1 MRPVIR
7 TAFGRRGVPRD
18 VDAELAFHLDMRARQ
33 LVQSGMSPEQA
44 LDEARR
50 QFGDLPRIRDA
61 CVTYDQERIRAM
73 ERASLLQDLRQD
85 VIWSIRVMRRT
96 PLVSLVVILTL
107 ALGIG
112 ANTAIFDLVNAILLQ
127 RLPVRAPD
135 ELVVLGD
142 PTRTGGMSYTTDPR
156 GDMYSFRTWQRLQA
170 HEGTL
175 AGLAASGRADRIHVI
190 VSGETGAGDTPRARM
205 VSGNFFQ
212 VLGVPAALGRTFIP
226 GDDDAVGGAPV
237 VTLSHGYWQRRFG
250 GDSGVIGREVLI
262 NEARFTVVGVTPA
275 SFTGEVVGQT
285 TDLWLPVSMQGVLWP
300 NRAVL
305 DDAQAFWLLLI
316 GRMRPGVTMA
326 QVTSDMNTA
335 TRAILGDQFGP
346 AQADAVASVD
356 LPVAS
361 AARGLSRVR
370 DTYRGPLLILMA
382 GVAVLLLIIC
392 ANVANILMA
401 RAVARAREMGVRLAI
416 GAGRGRLVRQ
426 LLTEC
431 LLLAILGAAG
441 GLLLA
446 DWGSRFLLVLAADGG
461 SSIRIDT
468 GLSVVTVGFTVVLSM
483 AAVLVFGL
491 LPALRAS
498 RVDVATT
505 IRASARSLTG
515 MGGMGQ
521 RNPLGRLLI
530 SAQVA
535 LSVVLLVGATLLVR
549 SLRHVQITA
558 TGVDRDHLLIVSVDA
573 NARGYAEARLS
584 SLAASLSRRVGQIPG
599 VAAVSFSMNGI
610 FSGTESALN
619 IDVPGFEYRDSQDS
633 TSYYD
638 DVGPGFAATTGARLL
653 RGRDFTESDR
663 AGSPPVV
670 ILNETF
676 ARYYFGDQSPVGRT
690 MRLGD
695 STFAEVVG
703 VIADIR
709 DRSLTAEPV
718 KRYYTPFLQRNFG
731 DQGILRLVIRTTG
744 DPGALLPRVRE
755 MVRAED
761 PDLAIDSADRLSDLM
776 RQSVREERL
785 LARLATLFGGV
796 ALLLAAIG
804 LYGVMSYAVTRRSG
818 EIGLRVALGA
828 QRGTVV
834 RMVLNDALVLVG
846 IGLAFGLPLTVGAS
860 RLLQNQLHGVG
871 PTDPMAFTV
880 ALVVL
885 ASSAVLAALIPAWR
899 ASRVEPIVALQA
911 E

>member
-18 VDAELAFHLDMRARQ
+18 VDDELAFHLDMRTRQ
-33 LVQSGMSPEQA
+33 LIQSGMSPQQA

-50 QFGDLPRIRDA
+50 QFGDLTGVRDA

-85 VIWSIRVMRRT
+85 ITWAARVMRRT

-112 ANTAIFDLVNAILLQ
+112 ANTAIFDLVNAVLLQ
-127 RLPVRAPD
+127 KLPVRAPD
-135 ELVVLGD
+135 ELVVLGN
-142 PTRTGGMSYTTDPR
+142 PSRTGGMGYSTDPR
-156 GDMYSFRTWQRLQA
+156 GDLYSFRTWQRLKA
-170 HEGTL
+170 HDGTL
-175 AGLAASGRADRIHVI
+175 SGLAASGRADRIAFLAP
-190 VSGETGAGDTPRARM
+190 GETGQGDHPRARM

-250 GDSGVIGREVLI
+250 GDSGVIGREVLV
-262 NEARFTVVGVTPA
+262 NEARFTVVGVTPP
-275 SFTGEVVGQT
+275 SFTGEVVGQS
-285 TDLWLPVSMQGVLWP
+285 TDLWIPIAMQGVLWP
-300 NRAVL
+300 NRAIL
-305 DDAQAFWLLLI
+305 DDTQAFWLLLI
-316 GRMRPGVTMA
+316 GRMRPGVTLA

-335 TRAILGDQFGP
+335 TRAVLGDQFGP
-346 AQADAVASVD
+346 ARADVVASVA

-370 DTYRGPLLILMA
+370 DTYRAPLLILMA

-446 DWGSRFLLVLAADGG
+446 NWGSRLLLVMAEDGG

-468 GLSVVTVGFTVVLSM
+468 GISVATVGFTLALSM
-483 AAVLVFGL
+483 VAVLVFGL
-491 LPALRAS
+491 FPALRAS

-521 RNPLGRLLI
+521 RNPLGRMLI

-549 SLRHVQITA
+549 SLQHIQEAA
-558 TGVDRDHLLIVSVDA
+558 TGVDRDHLVIASVDA
-573 NARGYAEARLS
+573 NSRGYTEERLS
-584 SLAASLSRRVGQIPG
+584 NLAATLVQRVGQVPG
-599 VAAVSFSMNGI
+599 VAAVSLSQNGI
-610 FSGTESALN
+610 FNGTESALN

-633 TSYYD
+633 VSFND
-638 DVGPGFAATTGARLL
+638 DVGPGFAAATGARLL
-653 RGRDFTESDR
+653 RGRDFTEADR
-663 AGSPPVV
+663 AGTSPVV
-670 ILNETF
+670 IINEAF
-676 ARYYFGDQSPVGRT
+676 ARHYFGDESPVGRT
-690 MRLGD
+690 IRLGD
-695 STFAEVVG
+695 SAFAEVVG
-703 VIADIR
+703 VIGDIR
-709 DRSLTAEPV
+709 DRSLTSDPV
-718 KRYYTPFLQRNFG
+718 RRFYTPYLQRTFG
-731 DQGILRLVIRTTG
+731 DQGMLRLIVRASG
-744 DPGALLPRVRE
+744 DPAALIPRIRE
-755 MVRAED
+755 IIRAED
-761 PDLAIDSADRLSDLM
+761 PDLPIDSADLLSDLM

-828 QRGTVV
+828 QRGNVV
-834 RMVLNDALVLVG
+834 GMVLNDALVLVG
-846 IGLAFGLPLTVGAS
+846 IGLAFGLPLTLGAS
-860 RLLQNQLHGVG
+860 RLLQNQLHGVA
-871 PTDPMAFTV
+871 PTDPTAFTV
-880 ALVVL
+880 ALLVL
-885 ASSAVLAALIPAWR
+885 ATSAVLAALIPAWR